1 MTAKHRQSAPVVRAS
16 AGNYELAALVG
27 DGTVILGWT
36 MDDSIDRTDLLGFGI
51 KRMRRCDNMQEAAE
65 CRWLPNHRRFTSHDD
80 QPEDTIVST
89 QSDPLQQFYFV
100 DYAIEPGCDY
110 TYSVVPVRGTPKL
123 KYFEAPVSVTVRP
136 HDVWAQDSGRGEI
149 LATGVADL
157 RDNGADGPESA
168 LVVCGSARQNYR
180 YLGIEGLAE
189 EVQRLTDQAR
199 SAVFLY
205 STSPLADPVMRIV
218 SQVNS
223 GRLLY
228 GVTPG
233 SRGDVESEPKLH
245 NTVHLSRPA
254 AAQRLE
260 PIGVYS
266 PSGTDILRY
275 TSALVTDPWSRSPEI
290 LLWSDTPR
298 ASAGEVIET
307 RTVSR
312 DKRSA
317 AKLATSIFQA
327 YTEGRLPQ
335 ADLKATASGPFSRH
349 LEPDGRW
356 SNIYFSRH
364 ASSHKFREREIFSGH
379 P

>member
-16 AGNYELAALVG
+16 AGSYELAALVG

-36 MDDSIDRTDLLGFGI
+36 MDDYIDRTDLLGFAV
-51 KRMRRCDNMQEAAE
+51 KRMRRCDDMQEAAE
-65 CRWLPNHRRFTSHDD
+65 CRWLPNHRRFATPNDAGHGAD
-80 QPEDTIVST
+80 VST

-100 DYAIEPGCDY
+100 DYAIEPRCAY
-110 TYSVVPVRGTPKL
+110 TYSVVPVRGTPNL

-136 HDVWAQDSGRGEI
+136 HDVWLQDSGRAEL
-149 LATGVADL
+149 LA
-157 RDNGADGPESA
+157 ADGAMPRDGLTGPDSA
-168 LVVCGSARQNYR
+168 LVICGNARQNYR
-180 YLGIEGLAE
+180 YLGVEGLAN

-205 STSPLADPVMRIV
+205 STSPLAEPVMRIV

-228 GVTPG
+228 GMTPG
-233 SRGDVESEPKLH
+233 QENAGDDGPKLH
-245 NTVHLSRPA
+245 NTVHLSRPTA
-254 AAQRLE
+254 GQRLE
-260 PIGVYS
+260 PVGVYS
-266 PSGTDILRY
+266 PSGTEVIRY

-298 ASAGEVIET
+298 ASADDVIET

-317 AKLATSIFQA
+317 ARLATSIFHA
-327 YTEGRLPQ
+327 YTEGRLPK
-335 ADLKATASGPFSRH
+335 ADQMSVAAGRFSRR